1 MKIDRNKL
9 KKSTTEVPADCR
21 ALIEKLK
28 TATEET
34 LLEELRAVKAWSYGK
49 CELYHWSD
57 VLDKFDE
64 VLEKACKKEGEKKW
78 MLSCDRTGE
87 IQLKDLLLVILHFT
101 SLLIEHSFSRHLYN
115 SMEHL
120 TSLLSSSDMT
130 VVLAV
135 LNLLYVFSKRS
146 NHITRLSSDK
156 KQGLIVRLTHLA
168 ESWGGKDNGFG
179 LSECCSNDT
188 IYNFPTS
195 ATTLH
200 FEFYVDNKEE
210 KGRKGTANV
219 ITSIHM
225 ENLDK
230 SIKMPSEIMEEI
242 LENFKVPEEKQML
255 LYTHIRL
262 ANLFSKYEARL
273 QCVQARLQAMAILV
287 YSNAIQDNMNALL
300 YPGLIE
306 ELVDIIELKDENL
319 VEIKAAS
326 LRTLTSIIHL
336 ERNPK
341 LNNIIDATGASSYHG
356 FLPVLVRSCIQHMT
370 DTLLKPF
377 PQPYA
382 TALFSFLYHLA
393 SYENGVEALV
403 SCGMMECLL
412 KVISWYGNGQDHITQ
427 FVTRAVRVVDL
438 ITNLDMAAFQT
449 QGGLSTFLNRL
460 EHEVEICRKE
470 NPFQIRIKRDSMS
483 ESQDSPLAMEMDL
496 HGEEGRE
503 GTIDEESVV
512 HDESRVNEGASTS
525 TGMAYTVSSP
535 PKNGVQCFPQRAALL
550 KSMLNFLKKAIP
562 DSSFSESIRHLMEG
576 SLPKSLQHIISN
588 AEYYGPSLFLLAT
601 DVVTVYVFQEPSLL
615 SSLQDSGLTDVVLH
629 ALLIKDVPATREVL
643 ASLPNV
649 FSALCLNTRG
659 LEAFVNCKPF
669 DRLFKVLLSPDYL
682 PAMRRRRSSD
692 PFGDTASNLGNAM
705 DELMRHQPSLRTD
718 ATKAIIKLLEE
729 ICAMGM
735 DPKCVCQKSQPKN
748 EPNIVS
754 IRSPQPPDNG
764 SSDEEDEEEELANT
778 QDSATT
784 ANKPPTP
791 TETPADTSSQSM
803 TPASQEKQAIPLMD
817 YVLNVMKFV
826 EAILSNNSTDDHCRE
841 FVTQKGLQ
849 PLMSILGLPNL
860 PIDFP
865 TSPACQAVSIV
876 CKSILNLSRE
886 PQVLKQGLL
895 KLDEVLQSLETLH
908 QPLEAPGGS
917 VLLRELAN
925 VAHIPDAAQLPQN
938 TPLLHALS
946 SCHAYIL
953 MFVHVCRMGQ
963 TDIRTISVNHWGSDL
978 GLKVLEGLSKLY
990 TSLVWESTVL
1000 LALCNDDV
1008 LPASCEFGKA
1018 DMEKLLPKDFKAEK
1032 DIKEESA
1039 NLTHSTGELG
1049 SNGVSAAMESL
1060 STSESTETPMD
1071 VGDVQ
1076 SLSTS
1081 SDKESKRPKMS
1092 PALQAQVKQL
1102 KPLLSVSSRLC
1113 RALAELFGLLVKLC
1127 VGSPV
1132 RQRRSHQ
1139 IPPPPTTP
1147 SPAAQSV
1154 ARALTRL
1161 LTNGLQWTPPE
1172 YSPVPKLRLTFLVCS
1187 VGFTSPMLFD
1197 EKKQPYHLMLQ
1208 KFVSSGGQKALF
1220 EAFSWALSID
1230 GKVQMSDGLEFPE
1243 LPDGTGEFIDAW
1255 LMLVEKM
1262 VNPKTVLESTHTL
1275 PEKSSQAGF
1284 VPFSPVQYLIS
1295 TQKAAFNAVM
1305 HLWNKKPLKLYGG
1318 RMSESILA
1326 ILCHIIKGEA
1336 IIKEYLG
1343 KEKEETP
1350 STSGNSISIL
1360 APSAASTAAAA
1371 APTPASVPRPS
1382 IPEINPSH
1390 LQQLMD
1396 MGFSREHATQALNH
1410 TTSMEQATEYI
1421 LTHPLVPAPRTPAN
1435 PLGMVLEMSEED
1447 QMMRAIAMSLG
1458 DNILMS
1464 TDESGPSSSSSKQ
1477 EPPKPEETEIDEK
1490 QEKEE
1495 PLDRTTI
1502 DQFTDTVMPGCLT
1515 LLDTLPETVYRVC
1528 DLLIVVTQ
1536 RNGLEWQKRVL
1547 SSLVQE
1553 VQSLGQKLLSVG
1565 HVCPSDEPQSGSND
1579 KKAFHPDSCKFATRL
1594 HLFSLLFEEARM
1606 PCAETVEKVYLTDL
1620 LVQVLSSGQ
1629 EFLTANRDYVSPKW
1643 LAPMLLLLDL
1653 YEKVSVISRRKV
1665 DAEKLLAASHT
1676 WKWFDD
1682 STGRWC
1688 KYSLGNN
1695 KTIDDAYQSGE
1706 SSIRFQAGRRRYT
1719 VHFNTMMQVNE
1730 ETGNRR
1736 PIMLTL
1742 PTVEEKQQAE
1752 QGDKK
1757 VSNKEGEASQP
1768 SPVSESKMETEPVE
1782 RKITRETKIVNGLNS
1797 DQITSVI
1804 RSVVALLNIPVEA
1817 ESLHAALRLILRLTR
1832 EHKFAVLFAEL
1843 GGPKVLLNLT
1853 QASAFPGFVSLATL
1867 IFRHILE
1874 EPASLKY
1881 CMEKA
1886 IKKATSGSGSSLSGV
1901 QQGSMGSKELHYVLR
1916 VLGPAACRNPGMFT
1930 EVARNTL
1937 RIALPRPSKR
1947 DEDESRFYGPNA
1959 PQILKSIS
1967 TKQVISHTV
1976 ESPIKE
1982 VLYDL
1987 LNCLIVKCNYK
1998 EPVPTATS
2006 VGMEVKAA
2014 QPLSEAIAEM
2024 SRELQERQANMVRQ
2038 NSSAELQQ
2046 EEESTSQ
2053 TDLTAEQG
2061 GNKDQTKEKDAKT
2074 AEDSRKQSL
2083 LMPKSLILRLL
2094 SEMVKSYG
2102 SCTQLITQH
2111 VYTGGQSELVPEE
2124 CSVLAFV
2131 LDHLLPQCQVY
2142 GDRDCP
2148 ALSRVFVASIASCNN
2163 RPDAQMA
2170 LVAEIKNALQRS
2182 LCHPESSEKH
2192 VRIQSLTNLISIII
2206 ESCPSP
2212 GQVPNEVFKG
2222 QQTLMNNIVKSL
2234 LKKGV
2239 VTDLARIPHSL
2250 DLSSPYMAN
2259 TINSALKPLET
2270 LSRSVNQPI
2279 QGVTT
2284 KGKGKLDLGEHAPGQ
2299 ESTTEN
2305 TTTAAEGG
2313 TGNLG
2318 QERDVTIEDITD
2330 QADQHGDLEE
2340 AEPLEAEE
2348 PEHDLDNTDPGS
2360 QLQDVI
2366 DELLSRDSNLDTER
2380 EVLADIVMET
2390 EDISQASEQDDH
2402 GDDGDDE
2409 LIDVEEMDHHDSHI
2423 VSQEISIE
2431 DEEGDDNTH
2440 VDVHDDDSAE
2450 SGSDAD
2456 EDDNDDG
2463 DNDDDQDD
2471 DDDDDEEDEEGSD
2484 MEAEDEDDY
2493 NDLEIDTPSGHQ
2505 FHDENNVFNMED
2517 MMFPL
2522 GNQHVIFNP
2531 LDNNHQ
2537 LHSFNGLQC
2546 PISIHDNDNGNELA
2560 VPTVVP
2566 PAPSNVMATHPLLT
2580 RQPDTHG
2587 VVARIHRGGRQ
2598 RGTCRYNPSTQTLH
2612 VNFPRPPNPPVIL
2625 QRLLGPTTAADVLQ
2639 LTSTLTSVA
2648 GPTPT
2653 RVMLPNED
2661 LRIMSRP
2668 DEDLFEEL
2676 FQEPYPD
2683 SSAAGTGVLTYI
2695 PSTLTRWTE
2704 EAKVLDG
2711 DSIND
2716 CMTVLKPEIME
2727 VLEQHRDE
2735 ELSERREKRKKAVE
2749 EEAAA
2754 KKEKEQ
2760 NSKEASVDWVSPQ
2773 QMEVSLDG
2781 MTPSSSSGGVSSS
2794 TTLTNT
2800 NQEANGRH
2808 ISASE
2813 AAAAAELIATEMVE
2827 GILSTAT
2834 PSESESGS
2842 RPPDGLLST
2851 ASPSVMSTFLTPA
2864 NPLPLITPGAPLAD
2878 RPRPRAPNDGRLN
2891 LASLLLS
2898 DQDPAPASQR
2908 TGVSTFGGLGEINAP
2923 LVGSQPVSVVPAA
2936 PTEGSITPEEV
2947 SGISSSGAVTVQ
2959 SSASS
2964 EELAGSGLEIL
2975 PTTSSP
2981 IISHE
2986 TAQSI
2991 DSGLRSFLM
3000 GGASM
3005 SSVLESATGMSDVPT
3020 STSGPLD
3027 PNTPLLPSSILS
3039 SLDPGSIPLPRLVTE
3054 GAIGGSDLRSV
3065 LPSTWTIPTTATTT
3079 MPTLGST
3086 GSMEGPSSSRSAS
3099 GTQNPSVPEGVDPSF
3114 LDALPDNIRQ
3124 EVIAEQLR
3132 LQRIQQS
3139 AREQAQ
3145 SAHSSG
3151 TMEVNAEFLAAL
3163 PPNIQEEVLAQQRTE
3178 QARLQAQSTPA
3189 QPGTDT
3195 PVDPATFLATLPSSL
3210 RQQVLADMDDSMVA
3224 VLPPDLAA
3232 EAQSLRRELEDR
3244 HRRLMQDRLFAQAGA
3259 GSLSAILRHTG
3270 FAGRLGAGRYALRAV
3285 PRGSN
3290 QWAWGS
3296 NRMDN
3301 HSSSSGVNAIKFR
3314 GRHLLDHE
3322 ALTCL
3327 IVLLFVD
3334 EPKINTSRLH
3344 RVLRNL
3350 CYHSPTRIWV
3360 IRALLSILQKT
3371 GDGIVE
3377 EGKCAAGDKGKKKAT
3392 NSSPDVT
3399 WKYDTKSQGSWLS
3412 ISLEAA
3418 LGCRANVFQIQK
3430 VGKKHVPGG
3439 SCTGTVT
3446 VHPQAAPVVCR
3457 HVLDTLIALAKVFPS
3472 QFLPTCKAK
3481 EVGKCEEAEVEERQ
3495 ESVPEPA
3502 QSSPKQSTSG
3512 AESPKSETDF
3522 WDHLIKLDNVN
3533 MNRKGKGVQRTH
3545 NTSNTEGEANFY
3557 NFESSPLGQL
3567 MLMLSHPVVKR
3578 SQLLTDRLLR
3588 LLGLVSMSLPDA
3600 TRGNR
3605 ATSQAP
3611 TSTMPSLLSSMVT
3624 PSVVTPTTATSTS
3637 MSTATSALTTP
3648 AVTEVVTP
3656 SSTHSTTTP
3665 LEVKVS
3671 AKSEDTKKVEEEIEE
3686 APVILE
3692 DQLKLAVKVLTSKSC
3707 SEEGLED
3714 ATNLLL
3720 RMSWANNATRN
3731 AVLRLLLEGTQ
3742 ELGQTVCS
3750 HIRNLLQELKKH
3762 SGRPKDEDEEM
3773 KDAEGTYAP
3782 TGKGILQDRFSQGTN
3797 IVVAAPKKV
3806 KGGRELQLPSM
3817 SLLTNK
3823 SSSQQF
3829 LLRILKVIIQLRDAA
3844 RTMVKRGRRQ
3854 TTSRDLGNIAE
3865 AMAALE
3871 AEAEAIIEMVGRRA
3885 QQNHQIR
3892 ELQQRATPA
3901 AQVEPSEATPTST
3914 ATGEPGG
3921 ANGGEVAPTGG
3932 SDQPTPTES
3941 ARESGAETPMDID
3954 QPGTSGDKKEKDETN
3969 ALPRLSEQVLLDD
3982 LWTVLGDCL
3991 SELAKTPDHHAVLI
4005 LQPAV
4010 EAFFIVHAGEKDA
4023 KSGDQPS
4030 QKREDQ
4036 LAHLNLDVAPASPA
4050 AQSDPPL
4057 LNRENSVASMSSIT
4071 NLPPDTQKFLKFAET
4086 HRTVLNQ
4093 ILRQSTTPLVDGPF
4107 SVLVDHTRILDFDV
4121 KRRYFRQELERLDE
4135 GLRREDLAVHV
4146 RREHVF
4152 EDSFREL
4159 FRRTVDEW
4167 KHRFYIVFEG
4177 EEGQDAGGLLREWY
4191 IIIAREIF
4199 NPMYALFSTSPG
4211 DRVTYTINPSSHC
4224 NSNHLSYYKFV
4235 GRIIAKAIY
4244 DNKLLECYFTRS
4256 FYKHIIGQTVKYTDM
4271 ESEDYAFY
4279 QGLVFLLENDVKDIG
4294 YDLAFSTE
4302 IQEFGVTES
4311 RDLKLDG
4318 NKLIVTEGN
4327 KKEYVKLVCRMKMTG
4342 AIRKQLNAFME
4353 GFYDI
4358 IPKRLISI
4366 FNEQELELLI
4376 SGLPNIDI
4384 DDLKSNTENHKYQ
4397 STSLQVQWF
4406 WRALRS
4412 FEQSDRA
4419 QFLQFVTGT
4428 SKVPLQGFAFLE
4440 GMNGYQKFQIHRDD
4454 RSTERLPV
4462 AHTCFN
4468 QLDLPAYETYDKL
4481 RRMLLLAINECSEGF
4496 GLA

>member
-28 TATEET
+28 TATEGT
-34 LLEELRAVKAWSYGK
+34 LLEELKAVKSWSYGK

-78 MLSCDRTGE
+78 MLCCDRAGE
-87 IQLKDLLLVILHFT
+87 EQLKDLLLVILHFT

-146 NHITRLSSDK
+146 NHITRLSNDK

-179 LSECCSNDT
+179 LSECCSNDP
-188 IYNFPTS
+188 ISNFPTS

-200 FEFYVDNKEE
+200 FEFYVDNKED
-210 KGRKGTANV
+210 KGKKGMANV

-230 SIKMPSEIMEEI
+230 SMKLPSEIMEEI

-306 ELVDIIELKDENL
+306 ELVDIIELKDEHL

-370 DTLLKPF
+370 DSQLKPF

-470 NPFQIRIKRDSMS
+470 NPFQIRIKRDSMC

-496 HGEEGRE
+496 HGEDGKES
-503 GTIDEESVV
+503 TIDESAVS
-512 HDESRVNEGASTS
+512 DESRVNEGASTS
-525 TGMAYTVSSP
+525 TGMAYTVSAP

-562 DSSFSESIRHLMEG
+562 DSSFSESIRH
-576 SLPKSLQHIISN
+576 S
-588 AEYYGPSLFLLAT
+588 T

-735 DPKCVCQKSQPKN
+735 DPKCVCQKSQPKS

-778 QDSATT
+778 QDSASA

-791 TETPADTSSQSM
+791 PETPADTSQQM
-803 TPASQEKQAIPLMD
+803 TSTSQEKQAIPLMD

-841 FVTQKGLQ
+841 FVAQKGLQ

-1018 DMEKLLPKDFKAEK
+1018 DMEKLLPKDFKSDK
-1032 DIKEESA
+1032 DIKEESTT
-1039 NLTHSTGELG
+1039 LTHSAGELG

-1071 VGDVQ
+1071 VSDMQ
-1076 SLSTS
+1076 SQATS
-1081 SDKESKRPKMS
+1081 SDKDSKRPKIS
-1092 PALQAQVKQL
+1092 TALQAQVKQL

-1147 SPAAQSV
+1147 SPAAQAV

-1230 GKVQMSDGLEFPE
+1230 GKVQMADGLEFPE

-1326 ILCHIIKGEA
+1326 ILCHIIKGET
-1336 IIKEYLG
+1336 IIKDYLAR
-1343 KEKEETP
+1343 EKEETP
-1350 STSGNSISIL
+1350 GTSGTASSISIL
-1360 APSAASTAAAA
+1360 NPAAAAAA
-1371 APTPASVPRPS
+1371 APAAVQRPS
-1382 IPEINPSH
+1382 IPEVDQAH

-1396 MGFSREHATQALNH
+1396 MGFTREHATQALNH
-1410 TTSMEQATEYI
+1410 TTSIEQATEYI
-1421 LTHPLVPAPRTPAN
+1421 LTHPLVPAPRTSAAN

-1458 DNILMS
+1458 DNVLMS
-1464 TDESGPSSSSSKQ
+1464 TDEVGGPTCSSPKQ
-1477 EPPKPEETEIDEK
+1477 EPPKPEEPEIDEK

-1502 DQFTDTVMPGCLT
+1502 DQFTDTVMPGCLA

-1536 RNGLEWQKRVL
+1536 RNGLEWQKRAL
-1547 SSLVQE
+1547 ASLVQE
-1553 VQSLGQKLLSVG
+1553 VQSLGQKLLTVG
-1565 HVCPSDEPQSGSND
+1565 HICPPEESSPND

-1643 LAPMLLLLDL
+1643 LAPLLLLLDL

-1695 KTIDDAYQSGE
+1695 KTIDDAYQAGE

-1752 QGDKK
+1752 QGQDKK
-1757 VSNKEGEASQP
+1757 VSNKDGDVSQP
-1768 SPVSESKMETEPVE
+1768 KSNMETEPVE

-1797 DQITSVI
+1797 DQVTSVI

-1832 EHKFAVLFAEL
+1832 EHKYAVLFAEL

-1853 QASAFPGFVSLATL
+1853 QASAFQGFVSLATL

-1987 LNCLIVKCNYK
+1987 LNCLIVKCNYR
-1998 EPVPTATS
+1998 EQAPTAAS

-2038 NSSAELQQ
+2038 NSSADLQP

-2053 TDLTAEQG
+2053 TDLTVDQG
-2061 GNKDQTKEKDAKT
+2061 GSKDQTKDKDTKT
-2074 AEDSRKQSL
+2074 VEDSRKQSL

-2111 VYTGGQSELVPEE
+2111 VYIGGQSELVPEE
-2124 CSVLAFV
+2124 CTVLAFV

-2170 LVAEIKNALQRS
+2170 LVTEIKNALQRVLS
-2182 LCHPESSEKH
+2182 HPESSEKH

-2279 QGVTT
+2279 QGVTA
-2284 KGKGKLDLGEHAPGQ
+2284 KAKGKLDLGEHTAGQ
-2299 ESTTEN
+2299 ETTTEN

-2318 QERDVTIEDITD
+2318 QTRDVTIEDITD

-2366 DELLSRDSNLDTER
+2366 DELLNRDSNLDNER

-2493 NDLEIDTPSGHQ
+2493 NDLEIDTHSGHQ
-2505 FHDENNVFNMED
+2505 FQDATEFFNMED

-2522 GNQHVIFNP
+2522 PGDQHVIFDS
-2531 LDNNHQ
+2531 LDNNRR
-2537 LHSFNGLQC
+2537 LHNFNGLQC

-2625 QRLLGPTTAADVLQ
+2625 QRLLGPTTAAEVLQ

-2653 RVMLPNED
+2653 RVVLPNDD
-2661 LRIMSRP
+2661 LRLMSRP
-2668 DEDLFEEL
+2668 EEDFFEEL
-2676 FQEPYPD
+2676 FQEPYTD
-2683 SSAAGTGVLTYI
+2683 SNAAGSGVLTYI

-2735 ELSERREKRKKAVE
+2735 ELSERREKRKKAAE

-2760 NSKEASVDWVSPQ
+2760 NSKGASVDWISPQ

-2781 MTPSSSSGGVSSS
+2781 MTPTSSSGGASSS
-2794 TTLTNT
+2794 TTTVTPQANTGLLTTALSDT

-2827 GILSTAT
+2827 GILSTTT
-2834 PSESESGS
+2834 PSESGS
-2842 RPPDGLLST
+2842 RPADGLLST

-2864 NPLPLITPGAPLAD
+2864 NPLPLTTPGAPMAD
-2878 RPRPRAPNDGRLN
+2878 RPRQRAPNDGRLN

-2898 DQDPAPASQR
+2898 DQDPSPVTQR
-2908 TGVSTFGGLGEINAP
+2908 TGVSTFGGLGEIPAP
-2923 LVGSQPVSVVPAA
+2923 LVGSQPVSIVPAA

-2964 EELAGSGLEIL
+2964 EELAGSGPDML

-2986 TAQSI
+2986 AAQSI

-3000 GGASM
+3000 GGASI
-3005 SSVLESATGMSDVPT
+3005 SSVLEGATGLANVST
-3020 STSGPLD
+3020 STSAPLD
-3027 PNTPLLPSSILS
+3027 PNAPLLPSSILR
-3039 SLDPGSIPLPRLVTE
+3039 SLDPSSIPLPPMATE
-3054 GAIGGSDLRSV
+3054 GALGETDMMRGG
-3065 LPSTWTIPTTATTT
+3065 LPSTWSVPTTTTNT
-3079 MPTLGST
+3079 VPTLGSE
-3086 GSMEGPSSSRSAS
+3086 GSVEGPSSSRSAS
-3099 GTQNPSVPEGVDPSF
+3099 DPAVPDGVDPSF
-3114 LDALPDNIRQ
+3114 LAALPDNIRQ

-3145 SAHSSG
+3145 SAHNTG
-3151 TMEVNAEFLAAL
+3151 TMEVNPEFLAAL

-3178 QARLQAQSTPA
+3178 QARLQAQNTPA
-3189 QPGTDT
+3189 QPGTDA
-3195 PVDPATFLATLPSSL
+3195 PVDPASFLATLPSSL
-3210 RQQVLADMDDSMVA
+3210 RQQVLADMDDTMVA

-3259 GSLSAILRHTG
+3259 G
-3270 FAGRLGAGRYALRAV
+3270 FAGRLGAGRYSLRAVPPIRAV

-3301 HSSSSGVNAIKFR
+3301 HSSGSGVNAIKFR

-3327 IVLLFVD
+3327 VVLLFVD

-3371 GDGIVE
+3371 GECLVE
-3377 EGKCAAGDKGKKKAT
+3377 EGKCTAGDKGKKKTA
-3392 NSSPDVT
+3392 SSASPDVSL
-3399 WKYDTKSQGSWLS
+3399 KCDTKSQGSWLS

-3472 QFLPTCKAK
+3472 QFLPASKAK
-3481 EVGKCEEAEVEERQ
+3481 EVGKCEETEVEERQ
-3495 ESVPEPA
+3495 DSGTDTSTV
-3502 QSSPKQSTSG
+3502 QGSPKQSTSG
-3512 AESPKSETDF
+3512 VESPKSETDF

-3545 NTSNTEGEANFY
+3545 NASNTEGEANFY

-3588 LLGLVSMSLPDA
+3588 LLGLVSMSLPDM
-3600 TRGNR
+3600 TQGNR

-3611 TSTMPSLLSSMVT
+3611 TSTLPSLLSSMVT
-3624 PSVVTPTTATSTS
+3624 PSVVTPTTATSTA
-3637 MSTATSALTTP
+3637 MSTATSSVSTP
-3648 AVTEVVTP
+3648 VVSEVVTA
-3656 SSTHSTTTP
+3656 SSTP
-3665 LEVKVS
+3665 IV
-3671 AKSEDTKKVEEEIEE
+3671 DTKKEEVEEKEE
-3686 APVILE
+3686 ATVILE

-3731 AVLRLLLEGTQ
+3731 AVLRLLLEGAQ
-3742 ELGQTVCS
+3742 ELGHTVCS
-3750 HIRNLLQELKKH
+3750 HIRSLLHELKKH
-3762 SGRPKDEDEEM
+3762 SGKTRDEDEEM
-3773 KDAEGTYAP
+3773 KEADSTSAP
-3782 TGKGILQDRFSQGTN
+3782 MGKGILPDRFTQGTA

-3817 SLLTNK
+3817 NLLTNK
-3823 SSSQQF
+3823 TSSQQF

-3865 AMAALE
+3865 AMAVLE

-3901 AQVEPSEATPTST
+3901 AQVDSSEATPAS
-3914 ATGEPGG
+3914 TGEQSG
-3921 ANGGEVAPTGG
+3921 ANEVEGAAPGG

-3941 ARESGAETPMDID
+3941 ARESGAETPMDVD
-3954 QPGTSGDKKEKDETN
+3954 QPGTSGEKKDKDEST

-4010 EAFFIVHAGEKDA
+4010 EAFFIVHAGEKDG
-4023 KSGDQPS
+4023 KSADQPS

-4050 AQSDPPL
+4050 AQSDTPH
-4057 LNRENSVASMSSIT
+4057 LNRENSVASMSSIC

-4279 QGLVFLLENDVKDIG
+4279 QGLVFLLENDVKDLG

-4311 RDLKLDG
+4311 RDLKTDG
-4318 NKLIVTEGN
+4318 NKLMVTEAN
-4327 KKEYVKLVCRMKMTG
+4327 KKEYVKLVCQMKMTG

-4384 DDLKSNTENHKYQ
+4384 DDLKSNTEYHKYQ

-4481 RRMLLLAINECSEGF
+4481 RHMLLLAINECSEGF

>member
-1 MKIDRNKL
+1 
-9 KKSTTEVPADCR
+9 
-21 ALIEKLK
+21 
-28 TATEET
+28 
-34 LLEELRAVKAWSYGK
+34 
-49 CELYHWSD
+49 
-57 VLDKFDE
+57 
-64 VLEKACKKEGEKKW
+64 
-78 MLSCDRTGE
+78 
-87 IQLKDLLLVILHFT
+87 
-101 SLLIEHSFSRHLYN
+101 
-115 SMEHL
+115 
-120 TSLLSSSDMT
+120 
-130 VVLAV
+130 
-135 LNLLYVFSKRS
+135 
-146 NHITRLSSDK
+146 
-156 KQGLIVRLTHLA
+156 
-168 ESWGGKDNGFG
+168 
-179 LSECCSNDT
+179 
-188 IYNFPTS
+188 
-195 ATTLH
+195 
-200 FEFYVDNKEE
+200 
-210 KGRKGTANV
+210 
-219 ITSIHM
+219 
-225 ENLDK
+225 
-230 SIKMPSEIMEEI
+230 
-242 LENFKVPEEKQML
+242 
-255 LYTHIRL
+255 
-262 ANLFSKYEARL
+262 
-273 QCVQARLQAMAILV
+273 
-287 YSNAIQDNMNALL
+287 
-300 YPGLIE
+300 
-306 ELVDIIELKDENL
+306 
-319 VEIKAAS
+319 
-326 LRTLTSIIHL
+326 
-336 ERNPK
+336 
-341 LNNIIDATGASSYHG
+341 
-356 FLPVLVRSCIQHMT
+356 
-370 DTLLKPF
+370 
-377 PQPYA
+377 
-382 TALFSFLYHLA
+382 
-393 SYENGVEALV
+393 
-403 SCGMMECLL
+403 
-412 KVISWYGNGQDHITQ
+412 
-427 FVTRAVRVVDL
+427 
-438 ITNLDMAAFQT
+438 
-449 QGGLSTFLNRL
+449 
-460 EHEVEICRKE
+460 
-470 NPFQIRIKRDSMS
+470 
-483 ESQDSPLAMEMDL
+483 
-496 HGEEGRE
+496 
-503 GTIDEESVV
+503 
-512 HDESRVNEGASTS
+512 
-525 TGMAYTVSSP
+525 
-535 PKNGVQCFPQRAALL
+535 
-550 KSMLNFLKKAIP
+550 
-562 DSSFSESIRHLMEG
+562 
-576 SLPKSLQHIISN
+576 
-588 AEYYGPSLFLLAT
+588 
-601 DVVTVYVFQEPSLL
+601 
-615 SSLQDSGLTDVVLH
+615 
-629 ALLIKDVPATREVL
+629 
-643 ASLPNV
+643 
-649 FSALCLNTRG
+649 
-659 LEAFVNCKPF
+659 
-669 DRLFKVLLSPDYL
+669 
-682 PAMRRRRSSD
+682 
-692 PFGDTASNLGNAM
+692 
-705 DELMRHQPSLRTD
+705 
-718 ATKAIIKLLEE
+718 
-729 ICAMGM
+729 
-735 DPKCVCQKSQPKN
+735 
-748 EPNIVS
+748 
-754 IRSPQPPDNG
+754 
-764 SSDEEDEEEELANT
+764 
-778 QDSATT
+778 
-784 ANKPPTP
+784 
-791 TETPADTSSQSM
+791 
-803 TPASQEKQAIPLMD
+803 
-817 YVLNVMKFV
+817 
-826 EAILSNNSTDDHCRE
+826 
-841 FVTQKGLQ
+841 
-849 PLMSILGLPNL
+849 
-860 PIDFP
+860 
-865 TSPACQAVSIV
+865 
-876 CKSILNLSRE
+876 
-886 PQVLKQGLL
+886 
-895 KLDEVLQSLETLH
+895 
-908 QPLEAPGGS
+908 
-917 VLLRELAN
+917 
-925 VAHIPDAAQLPQN
+925 
-938 TPLLHALS
+938 
-946 SCHAYIL
+946 
-953 MFVHVCRMGQ
+953 
-963 TDIRTISVNHWGSDL
+963 
-978 GLKVLEGLSKLY
+978 
-990 TSLVWESTVL
+990 
-1000 LALCNDDV
+1000 
-1008 LPASCEFGKA
+1008 
-1018 DMEKLLPKDFKAEK
+1018 
-1032 DIKEESA
+1032 
-1039 NLTHSTGELG
+1039 
-1049 SNGVSAAMESL
+1049 
-1060 STSESTETPMD
+1060 
-1071 VGDVQ
+1071 
-1076 SLSTS
+1076 
-1081 SDKESKRPKMS
+1081 
-1092 PALQAQVKQL
+1092 
-1102 KPLLSVSSRLC
+1102 
-1113 RALAELFGLLVKLC
+1113 
-1127 VGSPV
+1127 
-1132 RQRRSHQ
+1132 
-1139 IPPPPTTP
+1139 
-1147 SPAAQSV
+1147 
-1154 ARALTRL
+1154 
-1161 LTNGLQWTPPE
+1161 
-1172 YSPVPKLRLTFLVCS
+1172 
-1187 VGFTSPMLFD
+1187 
-1197 EKKQPYHLMLQ
+1197 
-1208 KFVSSGGQKALF
+1208 
-1220 EAFSWALSID
+1220 
-1230 GKVQMSDGLEFPE
+1230 
-1243 LPDGTGEFIDAW
+1243 
-1255 LMLVEKM
+1255 
-1262 VNPKTVLESTHTL
+1262 
-1275 PEKSSQAGF
+1275 
-1284 VPFSPVQYLIS
+1284 
-1295 TQKAAFNAVM
+1295 
-1305 HLWNKKPLKLYGG
+1305 
-1318 RMSESILA
+1318 
-1326 ILCHIIKGEA
+1326 
-1336 IIKEYLG
+1336 
-1343 KEKEETP
+1343 
-1350 STSGNSISIL
+1350 
-1360 APSAASTAAAA
+1360 
-1371 APTPASVPRPS
+1371 
-1382 IPEINPSH
+1382 
-1390 LQQLMD
+1390 
-1396 MGFSREHATQALNH
+1396 
-1410 TTSMEQATEYI
+1410 
-1421 LTHPLVPAPRTPAN
+1421 
-1435 PLGMVLEMSEED
+1435 MVLEMSEED

-1458 DNILMS
+1458 DNVLMS
-1464 TDESGPSSSSSKQ
+1464 TDEGGPTCSSPKQ
-1477 EPPKPEETEIDEK
+1477 DPPRPEEPEVDEK

-1565 HVCPSDEPQSGSND
+1565 HVASSEESGPNN

-1606 PCAETVEKVYLTDL
+1606 PCAEAVEKAYLTDL

-1643 LAPMLLLLDL
+1643 LAPLLLLLDL

-1695 KTIDDAYQSGE
+1695 KTIDDAYQAGE

-1757 VSNKEGEASQP
+1757 VSNKEGEVSQP

-1797 DQITSVI
+1797 DQVTSVI

-1832 EHKFAVLFAEL
+1832 EHKYAVLFAEL

-1853 QASAFPGFVSLATL
+1853 QASAFQGFVSLATL

-1967 TKQVISHTV
+1967 TKQVIAHTV

-1998 EPVPTATS
+1998 EPAPTATS

-2038 NSSAELQQ
+2038 NSSAELQP

-2053 TDLTAEQG
+2053 TDLTADQG
-2061 GNKDQTKEKDAKT
+2061 GNRDQTKEKDAKS

-2111 VYTGGQSELVPEE
+2111 VYAGGQSELVPEE

-2170 LVAEIKNALQRS
+2170 LVTEIKNALQRS

-2279 QGVTT
+2279 QGVAAKT
-2284 KGKGKLDLGEHAPGQ
+2284 KGKLDLGEHTTGQ
-2299 ESTTEN
+2299 ESATEN

-2313 TGNLG
+2313 TGSLS
-2318 QERDVTIEDITD
+2318 QARDVTIEDITD
-2330 QADQHGDLEE
+2330 QAEQHGDLEE

-2348 PEHDLDNTDPGS
+2348 PEHDLDNPDPGS

-2366 DELLSRDSNLDTER
+2366 DELLNRDANLDNER

-2390 EDISQASEQDDH
+2390 EDISQASEQDEH

-2522 GNQHVIFNP
+2522 
-2531 LDNNHQ
+2531 
-2537 LHSFNGLQC
+2537 
-2546 PISIHDNDNGNELA
+2546 

-2580 RQPDTHG
+2580 RQPDNHG

-2653 RVMLPNED
+2653 RVVLSNDD

-2683 SSAAGTGVLTYI
+2683 SNAAGSGVLTYI

-2735 ELSERREKRKKAVE
+2735 ELSERREKRKKAAE

-2760 NSKEASVDWVSPQ
+2760 NSKGSSVDWISPQ

-2781 MTPSSSSGGVSSS
+2781 MTPSSSSGGVSSTTTAAPQTSMGLLS
-2794 TTLTNT
+2794 TALSDSS
-2800 NQEANGRH
+2800 QDANGRQ
-2808 ISASE
+2808 ISSTGASE

-2834 PSESESGS
+2834 PSESGS
-2842 RPPDGLLST
+2842 RPTDGLLST
-2851 ASPSVMSTFLTPA
+2851 ATPSVMSTFLTPA
-2864 NPLPLITPGAPLAD
+2864 NPIPLTTPGAPLAD
-2878 RPRPRAPNDGRLN
+2878 RPRQRPANDGRLN

-2898 DQDPAPASQR
+2898 DQDLAPVSQR
-2908 TGVSTFGGLGEINAP
+2908 SGVSTFGGLGEIPAP

-2964 EELAGSGLEIL
+2964 EELAGSGPEIL

-2981 IISHE
+2981 VISHE

-3005 SSVLESATGMSDVPT
+3005 SSVLEGATGIANVST
-3020 STSGPLD
+3020 STSGQLD
-3027 PNTPLLPSSILS
+3027 PNAPLLSSSILR
-3039 SLDPGSIPLPRLVTE
+3039 SLDPGSIPLPPLATE
-3054 GAIGGSDLRSV
+3054 GGMTATDIMRGT
-3065 LPSTWTIPTTATTT
+3065 LPSTWTIPTTTTNT
-3079 MPTLGST
+3079 IPTLGSA
-3086 GSMEGPSSSRSAS
+3086 GSVEGPSSSRSAS
-3099 GTQNPSVPEGVDPSF
+3099 DPSVPDGVDPSF
-3114 LDALPDNIRQ
+3114 LAALPDNIRQ

-3151 TMEVNAEFLAAL
+3151 TMEVNPEFLAAL

-3178 QARLQAQSTPA
+3178 QARLQAQNAPA

-3195 PVDPATFLATLPSSL
+3195 PVDPASFLATLPSSL
-3210 RQQVLADMDDSMVA
+3210 RQQVLADMDDTMVA

-3270 FAGRLGAGRYALRAV
+3270 FAGRLGAGRYSLRAV

-3301 HSSSSGVNAIKFR
+3301 HSSNSGANAIKFR

-3322 ALTCL
+3322 GLTCL
-3327 IVLLFVD
+3327 VVLLFVD

-3371 GDGIVE
+3371 GDCVLE
-3377 EGKCAAGDKGKKKAT
+3377 EGKSTAGDKGKKKAASS
-3392 NSSPDVT
+3392 SSPDVS
-3399 WKYDTKSQGSWLS
+3399 WKCDTKSQGSWLS

-3472 QFLPTCKAK
+3472 QFLPTSKAK
-3481 EVGKCEEAEVEERQ
+3481 EVGKCEETETEERQ
-3495 ESVPEPA
+3495 ESGADTA
-3502 QSSPKQSTSG
+3502 QGSPKQSTSG

-3557 NFESSPLGQL
+3557 SFESSPLGQL

-3588 LLGLVSMSLPDA
+3588 LLGLVSMSLPDM

-3611 TSTMPSLLSSMVT
+3611 TSTLPSLLSSMVT
-3624 PSVVTPTTATSTS
+3624 PSVITPTTATSTA
-3637 MSTATSALTTP
+3637 MSTATSSVSTP
-3648 AVTEVVTP
+3648 VVTEVVAP
-3656 SSTHSTTTP
+3656 SAVPSTTP

-3671 AKSEDTKKVEEEIEE
+3671 AKSEDSKKVEEEEKEE
-3686 APVILE
+3686 ATVILE
-3692 DQLKLAVKVLTSKSC
+3692 DQLKLAVRVLTSKSC

-3731 AVLRLLLEGTQ
+3731 AVLRLLLEGAQ
-3742 ELGQTVCS
+3742 ELGLTVCN
-3750 HIRNLLQELKKH
+3750 HIRSLLQELKKH
-3762 SGRPKDEDEEM
+3762 SGKPKDEDEEM
-3773 KDAEGTYAP
+3773 KEADGASVP
-3782 TGKGILQDRFSQGTN
+3782 TGKGILQDRFSQGTS

-3823 SSSQQF
+3823 TSSQQF

-3865 AMAALE
+3865 AMAVLE

-3892 ELQQRATPA
+3892 ELQQRSTSA
-3901 AQVEPSEATPTST
+3901 AQADPSEATPTST
-3914 ATGEPGG
+3914 ATGEQAG
-3921 ANGGEVAPTGG
+3921 ANGAEGAAPGG

-3941 ARESGAETPMDID
+3941 AREAGAETPMDVD
-3954 QPGTSGDKKEKDETN
+3954 QPGTSGEKKEKDEVT

-3982 LWTVLGDCL
+3982 LWMVLGDCL

-4010 EAFFIVHAGEKDA
+4010 EAFFIVHAGEKDG
-4023 KSGDQPS
+4023 KSTDQPS

-4050 AQSDPPL
+4050 SQSDTPH
-4057 LNRENSVASMSSIT
+4057 LNRENSVASMSSIC

-4256 FYKHIIGQTVKYTDM
+4256 FYKHIIGQAVKYTDM

-4279 QGLVFLLENDVKDIG
+4279 QGLVFLLENDVKDLG

-4311 RDLKLDG
+4311 RDLKTDG
-4318 NKLIVTEGN
+4318 NKLMVTEGN
-4327 KKEYVKLVCRMKMTG
+4327 KKEYVKLVCQMKMTG

-4384 DDLKSNTENHKYQ
+4384 DDLKSNTEYHKYQ

>member
-28 TATEET
+28 TATEGT
-34 LLEELRAVKAWSYGK
+34 LLEELRAVKSWSYGK

-78 MLSCDRTGE
+78 MLACDRTGE
-87 IQLKDLLLVILHFT
+87 EQLKDLLLVILHFT

-120 TSLLSSSDMT
+120 TCLLSSSDMT

-146 NHITRLSSDK
+146 NHITRLSNDK

-179 LSECCSNDT
+179 LSECCSNDP
-188 IYNFPTS
+188 ISKFPTS

-200 FEFYVDNKEE
+200 FEFYVDNKED
-210 KGRKGTANV
+210 KGRKGMANV
-219 ITSIHM
+219 ISSIHM

-230 SIKMPSEIMEEI
+230 SLKLPSEIMEDI

-287 YSNAIQDNMNALL
+287 YSNAIQDNMNVLL

-306 ELVDIIELKDENL
+306 ELVDIIELKDDNL

-370 DTLLKPF
+370 DSQLKPF

-496 HGEEGRE
+496 HGEDARE
-503 GTIDEESVV
+503 GAIEEEASTSDV
-512 HDESRVNEGASTS
+512 SRVNEGASTS
-525 TGMAYTVSSP
+525 TGMAYTTSAP
-535 PKNGVQCFPQRAALL
+535 PNGVQCFPQRAALL

-629 ALLIKDVPATREVL
+629 ALLIKDMPATREVL
-643 ASLPNV
+643 VSLPNV

-659 LEAFVNCKPF
+659 LEAFVQCKPF
-669 DRLFKVLLSPDYL
+669 DRLFKVLLSPNYL

-692 PFGDTASNLGNAM
+692 HFGDTASNLGSAM

-718 ATKAIIKLLEE
+718 ATKAIIKVLEE

-735 DPKCVCQKSQPKN
+735 DPKCVCQKSQPKT
-748 EPNIVS
+748 EPNIIS

-778 QDSATT
+778 QDSNSAT
-784 ANKPPTP
+784 NKPSTP
-791 TETPADTSSQSM
+791 PETPADTSQQL
-803 TPASQEKQAIPLMD
+803 TPSSQEKQAVPLMD
-817 YVLNVMKFV
+817 YVLTVMKFV
-826 EAILSNNSTDDHCRE
+826 EAILSHNSTDDHCRE

-865 TSPACQAVSIV
+865 ASPACQAVSIV

-895 KLDEVLQSLETLH
+895 KLDEVLQSLEALH
-908 QPLEAPGGS
+908 QPVEAPGGS

-925 VAHIPDAAQLPQN
+925 VAHIPDATQYPQN

-1000 LALCNDDV
+1000 LALCNDDA

-1018 DMEKLLPKDFKAEK
+1018 DMEKLLPKDFKPDKESK
-1032 DIKEESA
+1032 DESVS
-1039 NLTHSTGELG
+1039 LTHSTGELG

-1071 VGDVQ
+1071 VSDTQ
-1076 SLSTS
+1076 SQSTS
-1081 SDKESKRPKMS
+1081 SSDKDSKRPKIS

-1139 IPPPPTTP
+1139 IPPAPTTP
-1147 SPAAQSV
+1147 SVAAQSV

-1208 KFVSSGGQKALF
+1208 KFVASGGQKALF
-1220 EAFSWALSID
+1220 DAFSWALSID

-1275 PEKSSQAGF
+1275 PEKSTQAGF

-1305 HLWNKKPLKLYGG
+1305 HLWNKKPLKIYGG

-1326 ILCHIIKGEA
+1326 ILCHIIKGEG
-1336 IIKEYLG
+1336 IIKEYLA

-1350 STSGNSISIL
+1350 GPSTGSSISIL
-1360 APSAASTAAAA
+1360 NPAAA
-1371 APTPASVPRPS
+1371 APAAVAAAVQRPS
-1382 IPEINPSH
+1382 IPEVNQSH

-1396 MGFSREHATQALNH
+1396 MGFTREHATQALNH

-1421 LTHPLVPAPRTPAN
+1421 LTHPLVPAPRNPTN

-1458 DNILMS
+1458 DNVLMS
-1464 TDESGPSSSSSKQ
+1464 TDEGGPTCSSPKQ
-1477 EPPKPEETEIDEK
+1477 EPPKSEEPEVDEK

-1553 VQSLGQKLLSVG
+1553 VQSLGHQLLTVG
-1565 HVCPSDEPQSGSND
+1565 HVAPSTDESSPNN

-1606 PCAETVEKVYLTDL
+1606 PCAETVEKAYLTDL

-1629 EFLTANRDYVSPKW
+1629 EFLSANKDYVSPKW
-1643 LAPMLLLLDL
+1643 LAPLLLLLDL

-1695 KTIDDAYQSGE
+1695 KTIDDAYQTGE

-1742 PTVEEKQQAE
+1742 PSAEEKQQAE

-1757 VSNKEGEASQP
+1757 VSNKEGEATQP

-1797 DQITSVI
+1797 DQVTSVI

-1832 EHKFAVLFAEL
+1832 EHKYAVLFAEL

-1853 QASAFPGFVSLATL
+1853 QASAFQGFVSLATL

-1916 VLGPAACRNPGMFT
+1916 VLGPAACRNPGMFK

-1947 DEDESRFYGPNA
+1947 DEDENRLYGPNA

-1967 TKQVISHTV
+1967 TKQVISHSV

-1998 EPVPTATS
+1998 EPAPAAAS

-2038 NSSAELQQ
+2038 NSSAELQA

-2053 TDLTAEQG
+2053 TDLTGEQG
-2061 GNKDQTKEKDAKT
+2061 GQTKDKDGKST
-2074 AEDSRKQSL
+2074 EDSRKQSL

-2131 LDHLLPQCQVY
+2131 LDHLLPQCQTY

-2212 GQVPNEVFKG
+2212 GQMPNEVFKG

-2270 LSRSVNQPI
+2270 LSRSVNQPL
-2279 QGVTT
+2279 QSFTAKT
-2284 KGKGKLDLGEHAPGQ
+2284 KGKLDLGESTSGQ

-2305 TTTAAEGG
+2305 TTTAAEGAAAS
-2313 TGNLG
+2313 
-2318 QERDVTIEDITD
+2318 QARDLTIEDITD
-2330 QADQHGDLEE
+2330 QSEQHGDLEE

-2348 PEHDLDNTDPGS
+2348 PEHDLDNPDPGS

-2366 DELLSRDSNLDTER
+2366 DELLNRDSNLDTER

-2390 EDISQASEQDDH
+2390 EDISQASEHDDH
-2402 GDDGDDE
+2402 GEDGDDE

-2450 SGSDAD
+2450 SATDGE

-2493 NDLEIDTPSGHQ
+2493 NDLEIDTPAGHQ
-2505 FHDENNVFNMED
+2505 FHDENNVFNMDD

-2522 GNQHVIFNP
+2522 
-2531 LDNNHQ
+2531 
-2537 LHSFNGLQC
+2537 
-2546 PISIHDNDNGNELA
+2546 

-2566 PAPSNVMATHPLLT
+2566 PAPSNVMAAHPLLT
-2580 RQPDTHG
+2580 RQPDSHG

-2625 QRLLGPTTAADVLQ
+2625 QRLLGPATAADVLQ

-2653 RVMLPNED
+2653 RVVLSNDD

-2683 SSAAGTGVLTYI
+2683 SNAAGTGVLTYI

-2735 ELSERREKRKKAVE
+2735 EVSERREKRKKAAE

-2760 NSKEASVDWVSPQ
+2760 NGKGSSDGWASPQ
-2773 QMEVSLDG
+2773 KMEVSLDG
-2781 MTPSSSSGGVSSS
+2781 VTAPSSSSIVSS
-2794 TTLTNT
+2794 TTTTPHTSAGLLSTALSDS
-2800 NQEANGRH
+2800 NQDANGRQ

-2813 AAAAAELIATEMVE
+2813 AAAAAELIATEMAE

-2834 PSESESGS
+2834 PSEPAS
-2842 RPPDGLLST
+2842 RPADGLLST
-2851 ASPSVMSTFLTPA
+2851 ATPSVMSTFLTPE
-2864 NPLPLITPGAPLAD
+2864 NPIPLTTPAAPI
-2878 RPRPRAPNDGRLN
+2878 PRQRVTNDGRLN

-2898 DQDPAPASQR
+2898 DQDPTPASRR
-2908 TGVSTFGGLGEINAP
+2908 TGVSSFGGLGEITAP
-2923 LVGSQPVSVVPAA
+2923 LVGSQPVPVVPAA

-2964 EELAGSGLEIL
+2964 EELAGSGPEIL

-2981 IISHE
+2981 VINHPA
-2986 TAQSI
+2986 AQSL

-3000 GGASM
+3000 DGTPMSSGLDGAS
-3005 SSVLESATGMSDVPT
+3005 GMADVTT
-3020 STSGPLD
+3020 STSTQLGS
-3027 PNTPLLPSSILS
+3027 NAPLLPSSILR
-3039 SLDPGSIPLPRLVTE
+3039 SLDPGSIPLPPLATE
-3054 GAIGGSDLRSV
+3054 GGGLTATDMMRGT
-3065 LPSTWTIPTTATTT
+3065 LPSTWTIPTSTTNTA
-3079 MPTLGST
+3079 PTLGSA
-3086 GSMEGPSSSRSAS
+3086 GSAEGPSSSSRSAS
-3099 GTQNPSVPEGVDPSF
+3099 DPSVPDGVDPSF
-3114 LDALPDNIRQ
+3114 LAALPDNIRQ

-3145 SAHSSG
+3145 SASSSG
-3151 TMEVNAEFLAAL
+3151 TMEVNPEFLAAL

-3178 QARLQAQSTPA
+3178 QARLQAQNAPA

-3195 PVDPATFLATLPSSL
+3195 PVDPASFLATLPSSL
-3210 RQQVLADMDDSMVA
+3210 RQQVLADMDDTMVA

-3259 GSLSAILRHTG
+3259 GSLSAILRHSG
-3270 FAGRLGAGRYALRAV
+3270 FAGRLGNRRYSLRAI
-3285 PRGSN
+3285 PPIRP
-3290 QWAWGS
+3290 WGS

-3301 HSSSSGVNAIKFR
+3301 HSSSSGANAMKFR

-3322 ALTCL
+3322 GITCL

-3371 GDGIVE
+3371 GECVGE
-3377 EGKCAAGDKGKKKAT
+3377 EGKTTAAGDKGKKKAGSS
-3392 NSSPDVT
+3392 SSPDLS
-3399 WKYDTKSQGSWLS
+3399 WKCDTKSQGSWLS

-3430 VGKKHVPGG
+3430 GGKKHVPGG

-3472 QFLPTCKAK
+3472 QFLPMSKAK
-3481 EVGKCEEAEVEERQ
+3481 EVGKCEETEERQ
-3495 ESVPEPA
+3495 DSSETTQA
-3502 QSSPKQSTSG
+3502 SPKQSTASG

-3557 NFESSPLGQL
+3557 NFESSPLSQL

-3588 LLGLVSMSLPDA
+3588 LLGLVSMSLPDM
-3600 TRGNR
+3600 TRGTR
-3605 ATSQAP
+3605 ATTQVP
-3611 TSTMPSLLSSMVT
+3611 TSTRPSLS
-3624 PSVVTPTTATSTS
+3624 TAFSTA
-3637 MSTATSALTTP
+3637 MSTATSSMATP
-3648 AVTEVVTP
+3648 VVTEVVAP
-3656 SSTHSTTTP
+3656 SSVPSTTP

-3671 AKSEDTKKVEEEIEE
+3671 SKGEDTKKSEEEEKEE
-3686 APVILE
+3686 ATVILE
-3692 DQLKLAVKVLTSKSC
+3692 DQLKLAVRVLTSKSC

-3731 AVLRLLLEGTQ
+3731 AVLRLLLEGAQ
-3742 ELGQTVCS
+3742 ELGLTVCS
-3750 HIRNLLQELKKH
+3750 HIRSLLQELKKH
-3762 SGRPKDEDEEM
+3762 SGKPKDEDEEM
-3773 KDAEGTYAP
+3773 KEADNAAAP
-3782 TGKGILQDRFSQGTN
+3782 VGKGILPDRYSLGSSV
-3797 IVVAAPKKV
+3797 VVAAPKKV

-3817 SLLTNK
+3817 TLLTNK
-3823 SSSQQF
+3823 TSSQQF

-3865 AMAALE
+3865 AMAVLE

-3892 ELQQRATPA
+3892 ELQQQRSAPV
-3901 AQVEPSEATPTST
+3901 AQAESSEATPTST
-3914 ATGEPGG
+3914 ATGESGG
-3921 ANGGEVAPTGG
+3921 ATGTEGAAPGG

-3941 ARESGAETPMDID
+3941 ARESGAETPMDVD
-3954 QPGTSGDKKEKDETN
+3954 QPGSSGEKKDKDEVA

-4010 EAFFIVHAGEKDA
+4010 EAFFIVHAGEKDG
-4023 KSGDQPS
+4023 KSADQPS

-4050 AQSDPPL
+4050 SQADTPH
-4057 LNRENSVASMSSIT
+4057 LNRENSVASMSSIS

-4244 DNKLLECYFTRS
+4244 DNKLLDCYFTRS
-4256 FYKHIIGQTVKYTDM
+4256 FYKHIIGQAVKYTDM

-4279 QGLVFLLENDVKDIG
+4279 QGLVFLLENDVKDLG

-4311 RDLKLDG
+4311 RDLKADG
-4318 NKLIVTEGN
+4318 NKLMVTEAN
-4327 KKEYVKLVCRMKMTG
+4327 KKEYVKLVCQMKMTG

-4384 DDLKSNTENHKYQ
+4384 DDLKSNTEYHKYQ

-4440 GMNGYQKFQIHRDD
+4440 GMNGFQKFQIHRDD